1 MKTDLFRVESSNP
14 SFLAYLHY
22 EREVISVRDSLFSS
36 LHSKSDRIAA
46 AAEKIFDKKINN
58 INQGGIPHLFEI
70 FPWLLRDLTNLDYVK
85 SHEISINWLAL
96 YLYVTFLDDHLD
108 NKSKIEPDEFI
119 AASVL
124 AQTSLINLF
133 KIVDKTKYEDLFKE
147 SLIRSAEYELK
158 DVIEQALV
166 YDESFTKSES
176 ASGKNAI
183 LLACAGAIAASTD
196 RESDFI
202 INITRELLLS
212 VQLLD
217 DLTDFEEDLNHGNIT
232 IPLNDIARNF
242 EQTSLPRNIIIGF
255 MLQSKSL
262 FKVLERIEFS
272 LGKVIALIHKSDAN
286 ISQSN
291 PALLYFIAMHSKV
304 SLLRQY
310 IESIEDSFE
319 NLSSKMQ
326 NKTMTRLQAKLTEIY
341 CHT

>member
-1 MKTDLFRVESSNP
+1 MKTDFFQTESSNP

-22 EREVISVRDSLFSS
+22 EHEVLSVRSGLFSS
-36 LHSKSDRIAA
+36 LHSKSDRIAV
-46 AAEKIFDKKINN
+46 AAEKILEKKISA
-58 INQGGIPHLFEI
+58 INQKGVPNLFEI
-70 FPWLLRDLTNLDYVK
+70 FPWLLRDLTNLDYEK

-133 KIVDKTKYEDLFKE
+133 KIVDNTKYEDLFKE
-147 SLIRSAEYELK
+147 CLIRSADYELK
-158 DVIEQALV
+158 DIIEQTVV
-166 YDESFTKSES
+166 YSESFAKSDS

-183 LLACAGAIAASTD
+183 LLACAGAVAASTEI
-196 RESDFI
+196 ESDFI
-202 INITRELLLS
+202 VDITRELLLS

-217 DLTDFEEDLNHGNIT
+217 DLTDFEEDLNQGNIT
-232 IPLNDIARNF
+232 IPLNDIARDLK
-242 EQTSLPRNIIIGF
+242 ETSSSRSVILGL
-255 MLQSKSL
+255 MLHSKSL
-262 FKVLERIEFS
+262 FKVVEQIEFS
-272 LGKVIALIHKSDAN
+272 LAKVVALIHKSNAI

-304 SLLRQY
+304 NLLRLY
-310 IESIEDSFE
+310 IKSIEDSFE
-319 NLSSKMQ
+319 NLSLNMQ
-326 NKTMTRLQAKLTEIY
+326 DKVKSELAAKLNEIY